1 MGEFLC
7 DVGVGEVVDLVVW
20 FGEEVDCDEVGFIVY
35 VELMGGVVWYGD
47 QVVFDVF
54 DFVDFVVYVQGEQVG
69 VGDEEMDFI
78 FFVEM
83 FVQKFFVQFGVVGVV
98 WGD

>member
-1 MGEFLC
+1 MGYGLGCFGWNVMGEFLC

-47 QVVFDVF
+47 
-54 DFVDFVVYVQGEQVG
+54 
-69 VGDEEMDFI
+69 
-78 FFVEM
+78 
-83 FVQKFFVQFGVVGVV
+83 
-98 WGD
+98 